1 MAKDDE
7 SKEIPPISVCPGK
20 TEVPTEAEIAI
31 LAEMKTIKER
41 VRELKRRLN
50 RLAASESDENTH
62 EAAVLKQE
70 LARFK
75 AEWAA
80 LDRKRQAA
88 ARERMIRLGHEEA

>member
-7 SKEIPPISVCPGK
+7 SKVSTCPGRI
-20 TEVPTEAEIAI
+20 EVPTDAETAI
-31 LAEMKTIKER
+31 LAEMKTVKER

-50 RLAASESDENTH
+50 QLTASGSGENTH
-62 EAAVLKQE
+62 EAVLKQE